1 MTIYLEKAPRPTQTL
16 PMSDAEREA
25 RVQLAACYR
34 IFDMFGWVEQI
45 FNHITV
51 RVPGEEGHLLINPFG
66 LTYDEVTASNLVKI
80 DLEGRIVDPGPY
92 EINPAGFVIHSAIH
106 AAREDA
112 GCVLH
117 THSPAATAVACL
129 PEGFVPMTQGGFQ
142 FHERIAYHDYEGF
155 ALDEAEKKRLVADLG
170 GRNAMLL
177 RNHGVLTIGRSIAE
191 AFRRLYF
198 LEQACAIQLQVM
210 HAGRAPR
217 LPGKGVAERTARN
230 WESGDAGI
238 GTAEPREWQAL
249 LRRLDR
255 LDPGF
260 RS

>member
-1 MTIYLEKAPRPTQTL
+1 V
-16 PMSDAEREA
+16 D
-25 RVQLAACYR
+25 LAACYR
-34 IFDMFGWVEQI
+34 LVELFGFSDLV
-45 FNHITV
+45 FNHVTAK
-51 RVPGEEGHLLINPFG
+51 VPGEHQRYLINHYG
-66 LTYDEVTASNLVKI
+66 LAYEEITASNLVKI

-117 THSPAATAVACL
+117 THSLAATAVACL

-170 GRNAMLL
+170 ARNAMLL

-198 LEQACAIQLQVM
+198 LEQACAVQLQVM
-210 HAGRAPR
+210 QAGRAPR

-238 GTAEPREWQAL
+238 GTAEPREWHAL

-255 LDPGF
+255 LDPGY

>member
-1 MTIYLEKAPRPTQTL
+1 MSFLAPLQPQQRC
-16 PMSDAEREA
+16 SAREWA
-25 RVQLAACYR
+25 LRVDLAACYR
-34 IFDMFGWVEQI
+34 LVELFGLSDLV
-45 FNHITV
+45 FNHITAK
-51 RVPGEEGHLLINPFG
+51 VPGEGHHYLINHYG
-66 LTYDEVTASNLVKI
+66 LGYDEIRASNLVKI
-80 DLEGRIVDPGPY
+80 DLAGRLVEPGAG

-106 AAREDA
+106 AARSDA
-112 GCVLH
+112 HCVLH

-155 ALDEAEKKRLVADLG
+155 ALDDEEKKRLVADLG
-170 GRNAMLL
+170 GRNVMLL
-177 RNHGVLTIGRSIAE
+177 RNHGVVTIGRSVAE
-191 AFRRLYF
+191 AFRRQYF
-198 LEQACAIQLQVM
+198 LEQACRIQLEVM
-210 HAGRAPR
+210 QTGRTPR
-217 LPGKGVAERTARN
+217 LPAAGVAEHTARN

-255 LDPGF
+255 IDSSY

>member
-1 MTIYLEKAPRPTQTL
+1 MSFLAPLAVEQKC
-16 PMSDAEREA
+16 SAAEWA
-25 RVQLAACYR
+25 TRVDLAACYR
-34 IFDMFGWVEQI
+34 LVELFGFSDLV
-45 FNHITV
+45 FNHVTAK
-51 RVPGEEGHLLINPFG
+51 VPGEHQRYLINHYG
-66 LTYDEVTASNLVKI
+66 LAYEEITASNLVKI

-170 GRNAMLL
+170 ARNAMLL
-177 RNHGVLTIGRSIAE
+177 RNHGALTIGRSIAE

-198 LEQACAIQLQVM
+198 LEQACAVQLQVM
-210 HAGRAPR
+210 QTGRAPR
-217 LPGKGVAERTARN
+217 LPGKGVAEHTARN

-255 LDPGF
+255 LDPGY